1 MSASAPAAE
10 PCPDCGEPLPAGARY
25 CPSCGSDLGAG
36 QVPAWESPVAYRQAE
51 PHWFGVAPPPLLLGI
66 GVVLVVLALVLFAT
80 GHWPYGLIVLGV
92 GALLLAAF
100 LEAAKRRPEN
110 HAFLRTSAHARERA
124 QTAMETWRVRS
135 AAAAEVRRV
144 RHALALLDAD
154 RRGLLLELGTAAHRG
169 DAGAEAS
176 LRGRLTELDATERRL
191 RSELDSA
198 LTEAGERIRQ
208 ARLPV
213 EETMMV
219 LPTEPLPPEPLPPE
233 PLPPD
238 PGPPPG
244 EADPPEPAVVPEPY
258 PPPDEADPPQPARVP
273 EPGPGRPEER

>member
-1 MSASAPAAE
+1 
-10 PCPDCGEPLPAGARY
+10 
-25 CPSCGSDLGAG
+25 
-36 QVPAWESPVAYRQAE
+36 
-51 PHWFGVAPPPLLLGI
+51 
-66 GVVLVVLALVLFAT
+66 
-80 GHWPYGLIVLGV
+80 
-92 GALLLAAF
+92 
-100 LEAAKRRPEN
+100 
-110 HAFLRTSAHARERA
+110 
-124 QTAMETWRVRS
+124 VRS

-213 EETMMV
+213 EEIMMV

-233 PLPPD
+233 P
-238 PGPPPG
+238 GPPPD

>member
-10 PCPDCGEPLPAGARY
+10 PCPDCGEPLPGGARY
-25 CPSCGSDLGAG
+25 CPSCGSALGAG
-36 QVPAWESPVAYRQAE
+36 QAPAWESPVSYRQAE

-66 GVVLVVLALVLFAT
+66 GVVLVVLALVLLAT

-135 AAAAEVRRV
+135 GAAAEARRV

-219 LPTEPLPPEPLPPE
+219 LPTEPLPTE
-233 PLPPD
+233 

-244 EADPPEPAVVPEPY
+244 EADPPQPAVVPEPY

-273 EPGPGRPEER
+273 EPGPGQPDER